1 LIHAGHGDHGA
12 VARTLVSMAAAQPD
26 VADLLDVRIP
36 SGGRVVA
43 ISDLH
48 LPPERSDVS
57 SRSCALIAARLAEL
71 ASSRPAD
78 QSAAVTVVMAGDIIE
93 LLAHPE
99 ATADGILR
107 EHEDLCAAL
116 AAVAA
121 GGGQVIYAIG
131 NHDSDLAWDAK
142 AADAV
147 RELTGA
153 RLCLAADLVL
163 PDGGRLR
170 VEHGHQ
176 LDPYNCFCDPRN
188 RLDTPLGHHIV
199 REVLP
204 RIEFL
209 GRGWLDGAQEMADP
223 GDFPSFVGSRL
234 FYRKLIR
241 HAWWLI
247 LIPVVLLLGLRVSE
261 IVELE
266 TRYPDTA
273 RWVHGA
279 QILGYGAV
287 ADLIVVAAII
297 GIVSRRAW
305 TSISALALAERGYGQ
320 NQAARQRA
328 ADLTADGYLG
338 FLSGHTHH
346 PELSPSGPGFFA
358 NTGSCTT
365 VVEGTTTR
373 LGMPSAYLRAQQISW
388 LELTAPGAGPG
399 RWRAELRLGR
409 IDLPGATR
417 LERFGASGR
426 HRFAT
431 TPSVVGSWPDGPAWP
446 GGADITT
453 GRSTSDGADAAA
465 GRQRP

>member
-1 LIHAGHGDHGA
+1 MTA
-12 VARTLVSMAAAQPD
+12 ARPD
-26 VADLLDVRIP
+26 VADRLDVRIP
-36 SGGRVVA
+36 AGGRVVA
-43 ISDLH
+43 LSDLH
-48 LPPERSDVS
+48 LPPERSDIS
-57 SRSCALIAARLAEL
+57 GRSCELVAARLAEL
-71 ASSRPAD
+71 ARPP
-78 QSAAVTVVMAGDIIE
+78 AAALTVVLAGDIIE

-99 ATADGILR
+99 ATADEILR

-116 AAVAA
+116 TAVVAA
-121 GGGQVIYAIG
+121 GGQVVYTIG
-131 NHDSDLAWDAK
+131 NHDSDLAWDVK

-153 RLCLAADLVL
+153 RLCLAADLL
-163 PDGGRLR
+163 LDGARVR

-209 GRGWLDGAQEMADP
+209 GRGWLDGAHEMADP

-234 FYRKLIR
+234 FYRQLTR
-241 HAWWLI
+241 HAWWLL
-247 LIPVVLLLGLRVSE
+247 LIPVLLLLVLRVSE
-261 IVELE
+261 ILSLP
-266 TRYPDTA
+266 TKYPDTT

-279 QILGYGAV
+279 EILGYGAV

-297 GIVSRRAW
+297 AIVSRRAW

-320 NQAARQRA
+320 NHAARQRA
-328 ADLTADGYLG
+328 IDLAGEGYRG

-346 PELSPSGPGFFA
+346 PELSPCGTGFYG

-365 VVEGTTTR
+365 VVEGTATR
-373 LGMPSAYLRAQQISW
+373 LTMPSAYLRAQQISW
-388 LELTAPGAGPG
+388 LELADSPRSPRAKPASGGSGGSSPRATL
-399 RWRAELRLGR
+399 RAELRVAR

-417 LERFGASGR
+417 LERFAARGQ
-426 HRFAT
+426 HRFAS
-431 TPSVVGSWPDGPAWP
+431 TPAVVGSWPGPAWP
-446 GGADITT
+446 AAAVEAETAAAAITT
-453 GRSTSDGADAAA
+453 GRSTSDDAGEAA
-465 GRQRP
+465 GPERP

>member
-1 LIHAGHGDHGA
+1 
-12 VARTLVSMAAAQPD
+12 MAAAQPD

-36 SGGRVVA
+36 TGGRVVA
-43 ISDLH
+43 VSDLH
-48 LPPERSDVS
+48 LPPERSDIS
-57 SRSCALIAARLAEL
+57 GRSCELVAARLAEL
-71 ASSRPAD
+71 AGPGPA
-78 QSAAVTVVMAGDIIE
+78 ALTVVLAGDIIE
-93 LLAHPE
+93 LLANPQ
-99 ATADGILR
+99 ATADAVLR
-107 EHEDLCAAL
+107 EHGDLCTAL
-116 AAVAA
+116 TAVVA

-131 NHDSDLAWDAK
+131 NHDSDLAWDVK

-163 PDGGRLR
+163 GDGGRVR

-209 GRGWLDGAQEMADP
+209 GRGWLDGAHEMADP

-247 LIPVVLLLGLRVSE
+247 LLPVVLLLGLRVSE

-297 GIVSRRAW
+297 AIVSRRAW

-320 NQAARQRA
+320 NHAARQRA
-328 ADLTADGYLG
+328 TDLTGEGYRG

-346 PELSPSGPGFFA
+346 PELSPCGTGFYG

-365 VVEGTTTR
+365 VVEGTATR
-373 LGMPSAYLRAQQISW
+373 LTMPSAYLRAQQISW
-388 LELTAPGAGPG
+388 LELTVQTAGL
-399 RWRAELRLGR
+399 RAELRVGR
-409 IDLPGATR
+409 VDLPGATR
-417 LERFGASGR
+417 LERFAARGR
-426 HRFAT
+426 HRFA
-431 TPSVVGSWPDGPAWP
+431 PAPAVVGCWP
-446 GGADITT
+446 GPPWPAAAAEAEAAVAVITT
-453 GRSTSDGADAAA
+453 GRSTSDDAGEAA
-465 GRQRP
+465 GPERP

>member
-1 LIHAGHGDHGA
+1 
-12 VARTLVSMAAAQPD
+12 MAAAQPD
-26 VADLLDVRIP
+26 VADRLDVRIP
-36 SGGRVVA
+36 AGGRVVA
-43 ISDLH
+43 VSDLH
-48 LPPERSDVS
+48 LPPERSDIS
-57 SRSCALIAARLAEL
+57 GRSCELVAARLAEL
-71 ASSRPAD
+71 ARPPA
-78 QSAAVTVVMAGDIIE
+78 
-93 LLAHPE
+93 
-99 ATADGILR
+99 
-107 EHEDLCAAL
+107 AAL
-116 AAVAA
+116 TAVVA

-131 NHDSDLAWDAK
+131 NHDSDLAWDVK

-163 PDGGRLR
+163 GDGGRVR

-209 GRGWLDGAQEMADP
+209 GRGWLDGAHEMADP

-247 LIPVVLLLGLRVSE
+247 LLPVVLLLGLRVSE

-297 GIVSRRAW
+297 AIVSRRAW

-320 NQAARQRA
+320 NHAARQRA
-328 ADLTADGYLG
+328 ADLAGEGYRG

-346 PELSPSGPGFFA
+346 PELSPCGTGFYG

-365 VVEGTTTR
+365 VVEGTATWLT
-373 LGMPSAYLRAQQISW
+373 MPSAYLRAQQISW
-388 LELTAPGAGPG
+388 LELIGQT
-399 RWRAELRLGR
+399 AELRVGR
-409 IDLPGATR
+409 VDLAGATR
-417 LERFGASGR
+417 LERFAARGR
-426 HRFAT
+426 HRFASA
-431 TPSVVGSWPDGPAWP
+431 PAVVGSWPGPAWP
-446 GGADITT
+446 AAAVEAEAAAAVITT
-453 GRSTSDGADAAA
+453 GRSTSDDVGEAA
-465 GRQRP
+465 GPERP

>member
-1 LIHAGHGDHGA
+1 
-12 VARTLVSMAAAQPD
+12 MAAAQPD

-57 SRSCALIAARLAEL
+57 SRSCALIAARLTEL
-71 ASSRPAD
+71 SGPRPA
-78 QSAAVTVVMAGDIIE
+78 ALTVVLAGDIIE

-116 AAVAA
+116 TTVVTA
-121 GGGQVIYAIG
+121 GGQVVYAIG

-153 RLCLAADLVL
+153 RLCLAADLL
-163 PDGGRLR
+163 FPGPAGGRVR

-209 GRGWLDGAQEMADP
+209 GRGWLDGAHEMADP

-234 FYRKLIR
+234 FYRQLIR
-241 HAWWLI
+241 HAWWLL
-247 LIPVVLLLGLRVSE
+247 LIPVLLLLVLRVSE
-261 IVELE
+261 ILSLP
-266 TRYPDTA
+266 TRYPDTT

-279 QILGYGAV
+279 EILGYGAV
-287 ADLIVVAAII
+287 ADLVVVAAII
-297 GIVSRRAW
+297 AIVSRRAW

-320 NQAARQRA
+320 NRAARQRA
-328 ADLTADGYLG
+328 ADLVGEGYRG
-338 FLSGHTHH
+338 YLSGHTHH
-346 PELSPSGPGFFA
+346 PELSPCRAGLYGNS
-358 NTGSCTT
+358 GSCTT

-373 LGMPSAYLRAQQISW
+373 LTMPSAYLRAQQISW
-388 LELTAPGAGPG
+388 LELTDATAEL
-399 RWRAELRLGR
+399 RAELRVAR
-409 IDLPGATR
+409 VDLPGATR
-417 LERFGASGR
+417 LERFAARGR

-431 TPSVVGSWPDGPAWP
+431 TPAVVGSWPGPGWP
-446 GGADITT
+446 AAAAITT
-453 GRSTSDGADAAA
+453 GRSTKGDAGAAA
-465 GRQRP
+465 GPERP